1 VLTAQLLVHGA
12 TGAVMSPCSMLCRGA
27 TAAASVAVACAV
39 FAAAA
44 TPAHAAVHRVH
55 LRDSTANTKTSEKSP
70 VEALAE
76 VPMAALADL
85 LDVTL
90 LEGERARALCP
101 NPHAASQGC
110 KVDLVVTCCPTG
122 SSAKDNHDGTAA
134 WCNASTR
141 VHVVP
146 AFYTGAA
153 LDATHGGSSSSSSET
168 DSVSAGPAFRARWRV
183 VSGDEAATHGTCTAI
198 ATLNDVALPLT
209 PIHILVTPLPR
220 RARGGGTGNTLGF
233 ARVAA
238 NKQYFTQTVAHATGV
253 GSTGGAEHDG
263 QLLFPVG
270 PNLAWSGG
278 TNSTRP
284 FYGPALDALAAAGA
298 SYVRLWLGPSQVA
311 ASPFSDTQLQ
321 RKLGEV
327 DPVAA
332 NNFDFV
338 IERCEA
344 NGIHALVALESYN
357 SLCTNTVY
365 YCA

>member
-1 VLTAQLLVHGA
+1 
-12 TGAVMSPCSMLCRGA
+12 MPPRSMLCRGA

-39 FAAAA
+39 FAAAV

-55 LRDSTANTKTSEKSP
+55 LRYSTANIKTSQKSP

-76 VPMAALADL
+76 VVPVEALAEVVPMAALADL

-90 LEGERARALCP
+90 LQGERARALCP

-110 KVDLVVTCCPTG
+110 KVDLVVTCCLTG
-122 SSAKDNHDGTAA
+122 SIAKDNHDGTVA

-146 AFYTGAA
+146 AFYNGAA
-153 LDATHGGSSSSSSET
+153 LGAAHGGGSSSSSET

-220 RARGGGTGNTLGF
+220 RARGGGSGNTLGF

-238 NKQYFTQTVAHATGV
+238 NKQYFSQTVAHATGV
-253 GSTGGAEHDG
+253 GSTGGDEHDE